1 MTAEKFRERLLAV
14 TGAVDSVFFGKE
26 TEVKEILLALLAD
39 GHVLLTDLP
48 GTGKTTLALAF
59 SKVLSLDCRR
69 VQFTPDLL
77 PSDLTGFSVYD
88 PERKEF
94 VYREG
99 AVFTNLLLA
108 DEINRTSP
116 KTQAALLEVMEERQ
130 VTVEGKTRK
139 LEPPFLVIGTRNP
152 AGAVGTDLLPEA
164 EIDRF
169 MISLSVGY
177 PDEEAELQMAKGVGE
192 EAPLK
197 GLQAVLSR
205 EDFLSLQHAAAAVT
219 LSDAVMEYL
228 VRIVRAVR
236 EDGNVESGA
245 SPRATISL
253 VKMARAAALADG
265 RPFVIPED
273 IRRQAP
279 YVLGHRI
286 RLSQAALA
294 RDLSKED
301 VIAKAMA
308 AVPAPKAG
316 GRL

>member
-1 MTAEKFRERLLAV
+1 MTAEEIRGKLLSV
-14 TGAVDSVFFGKE
+14 TGAVGSVFFGKE
-26 TEVKEILLALLAD
+26 AEVREILLGLLAD
-39 GHVLLTDLP
+39 GNVLLTDLP

-59 SKVLSLDCRR
+59 SRVLSLDYRR

-88 PERKEF
+88 PDRKEF

-139 LEPPFLVIGTRNP
+139 LEPPFLVIGTQNP
-152 AGAVGTDLLPEA
+152 AGAVGTELLPEA

-169 MISLSVGY
+169 MISLSIGY
-177 PDEEAELQMAKGVGE
+177 PDEAAEIRMALAAGAGAAVKSLQSI
-192 EAPLK
+192 
-197 GLQAVLSR
+197 LSK
-205 EDFLSLQHAAAAVT
+205 EDFLALQRAAADVKLA
-219 LSDAVMEYL
+219 DAVMEYL

-236 EDGNVESGA
+236 EDGNVEAGA

-273 IRRQAP
+273 IRAQAP
-279 YVLGHRI
+279 YVLSHRI
-286 RLSQAALA
+286 RLSQEALA
-294 RDLSKED
+294 KDLSKED
-301 VIAKAMA
+301 VIAGVLASL
-308 AVPAPKAG
+308 PAPKAG
-316 GRL
+316 GRV